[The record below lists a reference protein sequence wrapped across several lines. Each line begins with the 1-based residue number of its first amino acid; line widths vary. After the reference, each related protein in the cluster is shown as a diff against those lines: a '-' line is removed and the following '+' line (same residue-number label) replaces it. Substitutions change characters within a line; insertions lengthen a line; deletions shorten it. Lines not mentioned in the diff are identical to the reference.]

1 MPTLIN
7 RHSHNVFNDYH
18 TSKLN
23 FARWF
28 RVNENMRD
36 PLEIS
41 NNIRGGYEFL
51 FECMGDYYE
60 EGYYMKYF
68 NETPQN
74 VNYKYSINYKKMN
87 LIPYF

>member
-18 TSKLN
+18 TAKLT
-23 FARWF
+23 FAQWF

-41 NNIRGGYEFL
+41 NNIRSGYEFL
-51 FECMGDYYE
+51 FECLADYYE
-60 EGYYMKYF
+60 DGFYMKYF
-68 NETPQN
+68 NETPQAVFIFFN
-74 VNYKYSINYKKMN
+74 F
-87 LIPYF
+87 LE

>member
-23 FARWF
+23 LAKWI

-36 PLEIS
+36 PQEIS
-41 NNIRGGYEFL
+41 LSIGRAYEFL
-51 FECMGDYYE
+51 YECVGDYYE
-60 EGYYMKYF
+60 DGYYMKYF

-74 VNYKYSINYKKMN
+74 VIIIILYMFKFNFF
-87 LIPYF
+87 PV